1 MDPYTVKRIDEME
14 ATYLGSFKLARAEL
28 GISSF
33 GMQVI
38 ELPPNIDQ
46 YPEHDHSEDGQE
58 EVYIAL
64 SGEGE
69 IEVAG
74 DTHPIDTETMV
85 RVGPGVKRKVTTSD
99 SPLRLL
105 VIGGIPGG
113 VYEPPET
120 SKLGTPDPLAQ
131 AR

>member
-14 ATYLGSFKLARAEL
+14 AIYLGAFKLARAEL
-28 GISSF
+28 GVTSF
-33 GMQVI
+33 GMQVTD
-38 ELPPNIDQ
+38 LPPNTDA

-58 EVYIAL
+58 EVYVAL

-74 DTHPIDTETMV
+74 DVHALDSDSMI
-85 RVGPGVKRKVTTSD
+85 RVGPAVKRKVRTTD

-105 VIGGIPGG
+105 VIGGVPGG
-113 VYEPPET
+113 VYEEPA
-120 SKLGTPDPLAQ
+120 SSQLGAPDPLAQ
-131 AR
+131 SD